1 MLAQQSA
8 REGVRVAATGGSTRQ
23 VKDAVIGSSGLS
35 LRDSQI
41 TRSVDGD
48 RVTVKVVHMARTE
61 VPLVGPL
68 LPEVTLSAAVTIRR
82 EAG

>member
-1 MLAQQSA
+1 M
-8 REGVRVAATGGSTRQ
+8 AATGGSTRQ
-23 VKDAVIGSSGLS
+23 VEDAVIGSSGLS
-35 LRDSQI
+35 LRDSRI

-48 RVTVKVVHMARTE
+48 RVTVKVVHVARTE

-68 LPEVTLSAAVTIRR
+68 LPEVTLSATVTMHR